1 MMSAIGSSLFNL
13 GIILLIFSA
22 IIYIIKNKLAE
33 MDKRIDSLSKIMEEI
48 HSIINSGNNIPIVR
62 SVPITRPVVSDDED
76 NNDDNDD
83 SDSDGDSDSDS
94 DDEGESDEK
103 INEVATDTA
112 VITDVDDITHLDN
125 EEEGNLAEVN
135 LLQKDIGDE
144 DAVLGISFKGY
155 DSIDDNLAAQQHAEG
170 FKNNPEPGIF
180 VEKVVEEKSPD
191 YSLMNVKELKKVV
204 SEKGGK
210 VSGKT
215 KDELINY
222 LNSE

>member
-1 MMSAIGSSLFNL
+1 MSAIGSSLFNL

-48 HSIINSGNNIPIVR
+48 HSIVNSGNKTPIVT

-76 NNDDNDD
+76 NDD
-83 SDSDGDSDSDS
+83 SDSDNDSDSDSDS
-94 DDEGESDEK
+94 DDEGEADEK
-103 INEVATDTA
+103 INEVSTDAA
-112 VITDVDDITHLDN
+112 VITDVDDITDLDN
-125 EEEGNLAEVN
+125 EEEGKLAEVN

-191 YSLMNVKELKKVV
+191 YSLMNVKELKKIV

>member
-48 HSIINSGNNIPIVR
+48 HSIVNSGNNTPMVT

-76 NNDDNDD
+76 NDDDNGD
-83 SDSDGDSDSDS
+83 SDSDSDSDS

-103 INEVATDTA
+103 INEVATDVA

-210 VSGKT
+210 VSRKT
-215 KDELINY
+215 KEELLNY
-222 LNSE
+222 LDSE

>member
-22 IIYIIKNKLAE
+22 IIFIIKNKLAE

-48 HSIINSGNNIPIVR
+48 HSIVNSGNNSPMVT

-76 NNDDNDD
+76 NDDD
-83 SDSDGDSDSDS
+83 SDSDSDSDS
-94 DDEGESDEK
+94 DDEDEADEK
-103 INEVATDTA
+103 INEVATDAA

-191 YSLMNVKELKKVV
+191 YSLMNVKELKKIV

-210 VSGKT
+210 VSGKS

-222 LNSE
+222 LNCE

>member
-48 HSIINSGNNIPIVR
+48 HSIVNSGNNTPIVT

-76 NNDDNDD
+76 NDD
-83 SDSDGDSDSDS
+83 SDSDNDSDSDS
-94 DDEGESDEK
+94 DDEGEADEK
-103 INEVATDTA
+103 INEVSTDAA
-112 VITDVDDITHLDN
+112 VITDVDDITDLDN
-125 EEEGNLAEVN
+125 EEEGKLAEVN

-191 YSLMNVKELKKVV
+191 YSLMNVKELKKIV

>member
-48 HSIINSGNNIPIVR
+48 HSIVNSGNNSPIVT

-76 NNDDNDD
+76 NDD
-83 SDSDGDSDSDS
+83 SDSDNDSDSDS
-94 DDEGESDEK
+94 DDEGEADEK
-103 INEVATDTA
+103 INEVSTDAA

-125 EEEGNLAEVN
+125 EEEGKLAEVN

-191 YSLMNVKELKKVV
+191 YSLMNVKELKKIV

>member
-1 MMSAIGSSLFNL
+1 MSAIGSSLFNL

-48 HSIINSGNNIPIVR
+48 HSIVNSGNNIPMVT
-62 SVPITRPVVSDDED
+62 SVPITRPLVSDDED
-76 NNDDNDD
+76 NDDDNDD
-83 SDSDGDSDSDS
+83 SDSDSDSDS
-94 DDEGESDEK
+94 DDEGEK
-103 INEVATDTA
+103 INEVATDAA

-125 EEEGNLAEVN
+125 EEEGKLAEVN

-191 YSLMNVKELKKVV
+191 YSLMNVKELKKIV

>member
-48 HSIINSGNNIPIVR
+48 HSIVNSGNNTPMVT

-76 NNDDNDD
+76 NDDDNGD
-83 SDSDGDSDSDS
+83 SDSDSDSDS

-103 INEVATDTA
+103 INEVATDVA

-180 VEKVVEEKSPD
+180 VEKVVEEQAVKPQLQTLPRQVPQRERRKSC
-191 YSLMNVKELKKVV
+191 
-204 SEKGGK
+204 
-210 VSGKT
+210 
-215 KDELINY
+215 
-222 LNSE
+222 

>member
-22 IIYIIKNKLAE
+22 IIFIIKNKLAE

-48 HSIINSGNNIPIVR
+48 HSIVNSGNNSPMVT

-76 NNDDNDD
+76 NDDDNDD
-83 SDSDGDSDSDS
+83 SDSDSDSDS
-94 DDEGESDEK
+94 DDEDEADEK
-103 INEVATDTA
+103 INEVATDAA

-125 EEEGNLAEVN
+125 EEEGKLAEVN

-191 YSLMNVKELKKVV
+191 YSLMNVKELKKIV

-222 LNSE
+222 LNNE

>member
-48 HSIINSGNNIPIVR
+48 HSIVNSGNNTPMVT

-76 NNDDNDD
+76 NDDDNGD
-83 SDSDGDSDSDS
+83 SDSDSDSDS

-103 INEVATDTA
+103 INEVATDVA

-170 FKNNPEPGIF
+170 FKNNTEPGIF
-180 VEKVVEEKSPD
+180 VEKVDEEKSPD
-191 YSLMNVKELKKVV
+191 YRLMNVKELKKVV

-215 KDELINY
+215 KEELINY

>member
-22 IIYIIKNKLAE
+22 IIFIIKNKLAE

-48 HSIINSGNNIPIVR
+48 HSIVNSGNNTPMVTG
-62 SVPITRPVVSDDED
+62 VPITRPVVSDDED
-76 NNDDNDD
+76 NDDDNDD
-83 SDSDGDSDSDS
+83 SDSDSDSDS
-94 DDEGESDEK
+94 DNEGDSDEK
-103 INEVATDTA
+103 INEVTTDAA

-125 EEEGNLAEVN
+125 EEGGNLAEVN

-191 YSLMNVKELKKVV
+191 YSLMNVKELKKIV

>member
-22 IIYIIKNKLAE
+22 IIFIIKNKLAE

-48 HSIINSGNNIPIVR
+48 HSIVNSGNNTPMVT

-76 NNDDNDD
+76 NDDDNGD
-83 SDSDGDSDSDS
+83 SDSDSDSDS

-103 INEVATDTA
+103 INEVATDVA

-125 EEEGNLAEVN
+125 EEEGKLAEVN

-180 VEKVVEEKSPD
+180 VEKVVEENSPD
-191 YSLMNVKELKKVV
+191 YSLMNVKELKKIV

>member
-22 IIYIIKNKLAE
+22 IIFIIKNKLAE

-48 HSIINSGNNIPIVR
+48 HSIVNSGNNSPMVT

-76 NNDDNDD
+76 NDDD
-83 SDSDGDSDSDS
+83 SDSDSDSDS
-94 DDEGESDEK
+94 DDEDEADEK
-103 INEVATDTA
+103 INEVATDAA

-191 YSLMNVKELKKVV
+191 YSLMNVKELKKIV

>member
-48 HSIINSGNNIPIVR
+48 HSIVNSGNNTPMVT

-76 NNDDNDD
+76 NDDDNGD
-83 SDSDGDSDSDS
+83 SDSDSDSDS

-103 INEVATDTA
+103 INEVATDVA

-180 VEKVVEEKSPD
+180 VEKVDEEKSPD
-191 YSLMNVKELKKVV
+191 YRLMNVKELKKVV

-215 KDELINY
+215 KEELINY